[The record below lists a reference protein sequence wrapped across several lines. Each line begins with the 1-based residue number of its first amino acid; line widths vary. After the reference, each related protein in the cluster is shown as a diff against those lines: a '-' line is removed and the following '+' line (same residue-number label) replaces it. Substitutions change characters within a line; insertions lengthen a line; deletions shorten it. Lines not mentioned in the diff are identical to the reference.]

1 MENKENVRVAVV
13 QAASVIMDKKA
24 SVKKAIDL
32 IHEAASK
39 GANIVVF
46 PEAFIP
52 AYPRGLSFGTKIGSR
67 SQSGREDWYRYWNNS
82 ILVPGEETNLLCS
95 AARKANI
102 YLVIGVIERDSEN
115 SGGTLYCTVLFIGP
129 DGLILGKHRKLK
141 PTASERIVWGEGDGS
156 TLPVFDTPYGKIGA
170 LICWENYMPLARS
183 AMYAQGIQLYIAPTA
198 DSRDSWQSTIRHIA
212 MEGRCFVLSCNQ
224 YVTKDMYPKDL
235 ACYDELETSPI
246 EMCRG
251 GSAIINPFGEYVYEP
266 VYGEEAILISDLNLK
281 QIAYS
286 QFDFDPVGHYS
297 RPDIF
302 TLHINNENRNNV
314 KWLKDINTNNIGGV

>member
-1 MENKENVRVAVV
+1 M
-13 QAASVIMDKKA
+13 
-24 SVKKAIDL
+24 
-32 IHEAASK
+32 
-39 GANIVVF
+39 
-46 PEAFIP
+46 
-52 AYPRGLSFGTKIGSR
+52 
-67 SQSGREDWYRYWNNS
+67 
-82 ILVPGEETNLLCS
+82 
-95 AARKANI
+95 
-102 YLVIGVIERDSEN
+102 
-115 SGGTLYCTVLFIGP
+115 LFIGP

-183 AMYAQGIQLYIAPTA
+183 AMYAQGIQPYIAPTA

-235 ACYDELETSPI
+235 ACYDELETSPN